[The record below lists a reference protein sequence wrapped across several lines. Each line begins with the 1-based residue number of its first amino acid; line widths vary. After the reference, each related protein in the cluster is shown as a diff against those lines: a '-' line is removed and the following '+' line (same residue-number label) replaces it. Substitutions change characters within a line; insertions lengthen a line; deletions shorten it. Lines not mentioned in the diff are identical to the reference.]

1 MERNPVSDSDTAMND
16 QASSNS
22 ELTVH
27 VDLAAR
33 SYDICI
39 RSGGLDQIAA
49 AVESWIPLPKSG
61 TKMVAVVTDEH
72 LAQSHAATVLESF
85 EKSDWT
91 TCLITLPPGE
101 KSKSLEFLSY
111 MYDQLVDFKADRG
124 TVLVAVGG
132 GVVGDAA
139 GFAAASYTRGIP
151 FVQVPTTLL
160 AQVDSSVGG
169 KVAVNHSKAKN
180 LLGAFYQP
188 KGVFIDTE
196 VLNSLPERDYRSG
209 LAEVVKYGVIL
220 DEEFFAYLEQNV
232 AGLNQRDPQVLRHII
247 AESCRLKAYVVEND
261 EEERSGLRA
270 VLNYGHTF
278 AHAFEA
284 LSGYGE
290 LMHGEAVSIGMIYA
304 SRLAEK
310 MGLVA
315 PEFTQRQIDLL
326 QQIGLPTALPEGINI
341 ASNDILERMKL
352 DKKVLAGTLRFILPT
367 RMGHC
372 QLYDN
377 VTESD
382 VLEIL

>member
-1 MERNPVSDSDTAMND
+1 MGETEPATSDP
-16 QASSNS
+16 SSES
-22 ELTVH
+22 SVLKVH
-27 VDLAAR
+27 VDLGPR

-39 RSGGLDQIAA
+39 RSGGLETIATS
-49 AVESWIPLPKSG
+49 VEQWIPLPKSG
-61 TKMVAVVTDEH
+61 TKMVAIVTDEH
-72 LAQSHAATVLESF
+72 LAQSHAATVLNSF
-85 EKSDWT
+85 ESQGWE
-91 TCLITLPPGE
+91 TCLIVLPPGE
-101 KSKSLEFLSY
+101 KSKSLEFMSV
-111 MYDQLVDFKADRG
+111 MYDHLVDFKADRG
-124 TVLVAVGG
+124 TALVAVGG
-132 GVVGDAA
+132 GVIGDAA

-180 LLGAFYQP
+180 LIGAFYQP

-220 DEEFFAYLEQNV
+220 DADFFSYLENNIK
-232 AGLNQRDPQVLRHII
+232 GLNERDPKVLRHII

-310 MGLVA
+310 MGLVDA
-315 PEFTQRQIDLL
+315 DFTQRQVDLL
-326 QQIGLPTALPEGINI
+326 QQIGLPVALPEGMEI
-341 ASNDILERMKL
+341 AHSDILDRMKL
-352 DKKVLAGTLRFILPT
+352 DKKVLAGKLRFILPT

-377 VTESD
+377 VEESD
-382 VLEIL
+382 VLAIL